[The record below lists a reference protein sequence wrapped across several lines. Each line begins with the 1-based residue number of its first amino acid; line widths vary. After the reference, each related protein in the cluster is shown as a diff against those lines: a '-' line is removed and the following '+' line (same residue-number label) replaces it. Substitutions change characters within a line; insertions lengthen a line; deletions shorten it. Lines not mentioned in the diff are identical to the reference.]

1 MKTVY
6 SLKDLKDKLSANI
19 GHVDL
24 PHDEHMVTIWQKN
37 KDTFLFGNNSGEY
50 YATNNYFLEFNGKFI
65 KSGKTLKPILNKL
78 QTLDLKVE

>member
-6 SLKDLKDKLSANI
+6 SLNDLTNKLSTNI

-37 KDTFLFGNNSGEY
+37 KDTFLLFGRQQNE
-50 YATNNYFLEFNGKFI
+50 YFLEFNGKFI
-65 KSGKTLKPILNKL
+65 KSGKTLKPIITKL
-78 QTLDLKVE
+78 KTLGLKVE